1 MPDCAPCLFDFPK
14 FSARLSEP
22 DLKTAVLRAIEAL
35 RLTMS

>member
-22 DLKTAVLRAIEAL
+22 NLKAAGLRAIEAL
-35 RLTMS
+35 LLTMS